1 MPAATMWPGAR
12 RNASPLCVCVC
23 LFVRLENLKNP
34 PEDSVV
40 KDSCSNDPI
49 HDGNRGRSEH

>member
-1 MPAATMWPGAR
+1 MWPRAR

-49 HDGNRGRSEH
+49 HDGNRSRSEH